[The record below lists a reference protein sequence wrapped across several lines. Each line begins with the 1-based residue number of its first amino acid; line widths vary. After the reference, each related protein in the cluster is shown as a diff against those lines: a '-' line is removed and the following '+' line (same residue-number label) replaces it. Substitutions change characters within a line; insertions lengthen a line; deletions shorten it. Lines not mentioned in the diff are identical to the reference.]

1 MVGNS
6 LAMTAFQQSCT
17 RAADRCCAYA
27 VLAVLK
33 IFVANPNKTKPVMQL
48 LAEEKERLIAYLD
61 NLESKDGTAQDLLT
75 E

>member
-1 MVGNS
+1 MLYS
-6 LAMTAFQQSCT
+6 
-17 RAADRCCAYA
+17 
-27 VLAVLK
+27 VLK